1 MKLITG
7 KRYYLEL
14 LNAQIMSGKFLI
26 KQQNNGLIHI
36 EEIESNLKLVI
47 TKSQIKIHVELI

>member
-14 LNAQIMSGKFLI
+14 LNAKIMSGKFLI

>member
-1 MKLITG
+1 MITTG

-14 LNAQIMSGKFLI
+14 INSKIMSGKFLI

-36 EEIESNLKLVI
+36 QEIESNLKLVV